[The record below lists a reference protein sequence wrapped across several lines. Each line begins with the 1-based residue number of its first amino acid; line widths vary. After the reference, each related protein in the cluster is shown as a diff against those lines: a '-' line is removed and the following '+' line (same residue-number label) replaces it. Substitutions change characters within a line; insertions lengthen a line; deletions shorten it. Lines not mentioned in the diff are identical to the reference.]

1 MNTLIANP
9 TVPQVGEPE
18 VQRMTDISNAAIAA
32 FHLLWDDPETR
43 VAKLAVMGTNA
54 VAAFEQHLKEI
65 LDSEILTAVQQA
77 YDRSVDRLRDAAMA
91 LPYEARVALI
101 EAVEAQLS

>member
-1 MNTLIANP
+1 MTITIDLNP
-9 TVPQVGEPE
+9 EQSSAMQTVV
-18 VQRMTDISNAAIAA
+18 NARNASAG
-32 FHLLWDDPETR
+32 T
-43 VAKLAVMGTNA
+43 AVTI
-54 VAAFEQHLKEI
+54 EQHLKEI